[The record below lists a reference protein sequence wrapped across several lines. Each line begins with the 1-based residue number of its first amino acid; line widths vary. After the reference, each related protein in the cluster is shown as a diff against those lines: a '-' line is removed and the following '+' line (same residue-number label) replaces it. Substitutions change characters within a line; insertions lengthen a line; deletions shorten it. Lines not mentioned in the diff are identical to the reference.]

1 MFVAQEASEI
11 ASKERVQAW
20 AELDQV
26 KQQLATARTPV
37 SPRGVFRQG
46 SDTTAKLRELQ
57 QQLADKDAKYNHT
70 YSQYQVISHGW
81 NCTESI
87 QCCFMAILLEIGGL

>member
-1 MFVAQEASEI
+1 MYSDLLRTLCLAQEASET
-11 ASKERVQAW
+11 AAKERVQAW

-37 SPRGVFRQG
+37 SPRGAFRQG

-57 QQLADKDAKYNHT
+57 QQLADKDAKYNHA
-70 YSQYQVISHGW
+70 YSQYQVFWPGQ
-81 NCTESI
+81 NC
-87 QCCFMAILLEIGGL
+87 ILGCV